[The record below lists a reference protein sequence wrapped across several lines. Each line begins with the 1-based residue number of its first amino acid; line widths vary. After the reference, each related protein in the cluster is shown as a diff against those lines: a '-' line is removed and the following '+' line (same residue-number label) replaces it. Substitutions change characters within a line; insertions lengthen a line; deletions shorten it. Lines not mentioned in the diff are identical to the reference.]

1 MERIS
6 PLLLV
11 VSIGLGSLQGPA
23 FKPSPNPVTDSVR
36 DLAAR
41 HAKHLIASAEL
52 MPGDK
57 YGYRPTEAQMTFG
70 DLIAHIVQT
79 NVALCSA
86 IGGAPP
92 PIAPAELKKLAGTA
106 TKDALVAA
114 IKQSFDYCTD
124 AVTKVTDSQLGEQAT
139 VFGQP
144 VGLSRGAALITMAV
158 DWADHY
164 STAASY
170 LRLNGILP
178 PTAQPKK

>member
-6 PLLLV
+6 PLLLAI
-11 VSIGLGSLQGPA
+11 SIGLGPMQGPT
-23 FKPSPNPVTDSVR
+23 FKPSSNPVTDSVR

-52 MPGDK
+52 MPADK
-57 YGYRPTEAQMTFG
+57 YGYRPTDAQMTFG
-70 DLIAHIVQT
+70 DLIAHIVHT

-92 PIAPAELKKLAGTA
+92 PIAPAELKKVAGTVP
-106 TKDALVAA
+106 KDALVAA

-124 AVTKVTDSQLGEQAT
+124 AVTKVTDPQLGEQARI
-139 VFGQP
+139 FGQP
-144 VGLSRGAALITMAV
+144 VGLSRAAALITMAV

-178 PTAQPKK
+178 PSAQPKQ